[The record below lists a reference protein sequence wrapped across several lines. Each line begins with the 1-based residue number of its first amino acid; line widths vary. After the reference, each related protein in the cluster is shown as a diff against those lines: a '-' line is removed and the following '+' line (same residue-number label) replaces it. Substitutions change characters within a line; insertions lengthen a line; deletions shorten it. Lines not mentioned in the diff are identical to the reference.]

1 MLSKKAKYALKALIT
16 LARQSNG
23 HSMGIG
29 EIAEKDNI
37 PRKFLEAILLDLKNH
52 GILYSKRGK
61 AGGYALLKTA
71 SEISIGQVIRIIDG
85 PLAQVPCASKRF
97 YQPCQECKDPA
108 TCAIRLVMVKV
119 RDATAEILDNTF
131 LRDVIDSESELL
143 YVI

>member
-16 LARQSNG
+16 LARNANHQ
-23 HSMGIG
+23 SMGIG
-29 EIAEKDNI
+29 EIAEMDNI

-52 GILYSKRGK
+52 GILFSKRGK
-61 AGGYALLKTA
+61 SGGYALLKTPG
-71 SEISIGQVIRIIDG
+71 EISIGQVIRIIDG
-85 PLAQVPCASKRF
+85 PLAQVACASKRF

-119 RDATAEILDNTF
+119 RDATAEILDNTS

-143 YVI
+143 YII